1 MNFKAVAQL
10 VALVLYL
17 GAWWVKKAFGWDVQP
32 SVLVAVGGMLVT
44 FIMHAP
50 AMTGK
55 WAPTIAKVLGVA
67 FACVAVAFTVA
78 PVETAGAL
86 KLSDQIAATEVI
98 VNPTPAEPDASNE
111 AAPSVAPDVIGG
123 ISEATDAPETLLT
136 HPDASP
142 ATVPAVP
149 PVLTTDIIGAK
160 PVTDTDPVI
169 DPKTNEP
176 SGAGQGL
183 DTAGQ

>member
-17 GAWWVKKAFGWDVQP
+17 AAWWVKKAFGWDVQP
-32 SVLVAVGGMLVT
+32 SVLVAVGGLLATM
-44 FIMHAP
+44 IMHAP
-50 AMTGK
+50 AIEGVWGK
-55 WAPTIAKVLGVA
+55 WIAKVMGVA

-98 VNPTPAEPDASNE
+98 VNPTPVEPDASNE
-111 AAPSVAPDVIGG
+111 PAPSVAPDVVDG
-123 ISEATDAPETLLT
+123 ISESTGTPETLLV

-142 ATVPAVP
+142 
-149 PVLTTDIIGAK
+149 VLAPDIIGAK
-160 PVTDTDPVI
+160 PVTDTDLVT